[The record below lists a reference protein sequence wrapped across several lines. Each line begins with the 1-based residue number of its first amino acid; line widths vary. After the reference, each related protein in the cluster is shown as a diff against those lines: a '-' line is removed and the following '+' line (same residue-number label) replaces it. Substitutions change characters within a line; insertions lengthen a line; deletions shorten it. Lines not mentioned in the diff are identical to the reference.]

1 MEPAPQVDGTVGR
14 WTKLEHENFL
24 KGLRDYGKDWKR
36 IGALIQTRTVVQV
49 RTHAQKYFLAS
60 SKQRA
65 VSSSSSSSAA
75 SASAAPKRASKRNA
89 AAHTPPSS
97 SPAKRK
103 RSDST
108 SSKTTLVSSTDSDSA
123 AVSPMLGA
131 SSLKLNF
138 MDSLMLLPPLV
149 DSYSPTSDSAAGTG
163 TAASSATKNEAL
175 EEFMLSSVSPLSA
188 EDEEDEAAL
197 PAAAAAA
204 AAMAQQE
211 AEAEALLV
219 VDDIETLTHASSPV
233 VVVLERETARGAGGG
248 PGEMENMDAFHI
260 GHLFPKWIEDSDDD
274 LVDDANDVQQQL

>member
-1 MEPAPQVDGTVGR
+1 MEPAPQVDSTVGR

-65 VSSSSSSSAA
+65 VSSTSSAA
-75 SASAAPKRASKRNA
+75 SSASSAPKRSSKRNA
-89 AAHTPPSS
+89 AATSSDGTPPLS

-108 SSKTTLVSSTDSDSA
+108 CSKTTLVSTDSDSA
-123 AVSPMLGA
+123 AVSPMLDA
-131 SSLKLNF
+131 SASLKLHF
-138 MDSLMLLPPLV
+138 LDHLLLLPPLV
-149 DSYSPTSDSAAGTG
+149 DSYSPTSDSAE
-163 TAASSATKNEAL
+163 AASSSNKDDAL
-175 EEFMLSSVSPLSA
+175 DEFMLSSVSPLSA

-197 PAAAAAA
+197 PPATTTTSIS
-204 AAMAQQE
+204 AMAQD
-211 AEAEALLV
+211 EAEAL

-233 VVVLERETARGAGGG
+233 VVVMERETARGANG

-260 GHLFPKWIEDSDDD
+260 GHLFPKWIEDNDDD
-274 LVDDANDVQQQL
+274 LVDDANDVQ